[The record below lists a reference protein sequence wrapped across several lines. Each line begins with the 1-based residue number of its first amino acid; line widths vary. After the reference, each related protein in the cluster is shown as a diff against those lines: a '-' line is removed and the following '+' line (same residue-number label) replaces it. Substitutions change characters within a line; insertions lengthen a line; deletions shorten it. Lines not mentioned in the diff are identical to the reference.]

1 VRETPAIDSNQSQP
15 SDRKLTNGWGFN
27 WRQALAIIFAIG
39 ITILVVVYQDKLREL
54 ENLAYGGAFL
64 VMLIGNSTV
73 ILPVPGLIVVYALGN
88 VLNPL
93 LVGLI
98 AGVGAALG
106 EITGYIAGYGGSAV
120 IERSKLYNS
129 IRKWME
135 RYGTIVITLMAA
147 VPNPV
152 FDMAGLIAGS
162 MRMRWWRFMIAAWIG
177 KTIQATLTAYAGAVS
192 LDWFKQI
199 LTH

>member
-1 VRETPAIDSNQSQP
+1 LNQ
-15 SDRKLTNGWGFN
+15 KLTDERRFN
-27 WRQALAIIFAIG
+27 WKHVIAIIFAIV
-39 ITILVVVYQDKLREL
+39 ITMLVVIYQDKLREL
-54 ENLAYGGAFL
+54 EKLAYGGAFL

-88 VLNPL
+88 VFNPL

-106 EITGYIAGYGGSAV
+106 EITGYIAGYGSSAM
-120 IERSKLYNS
+120 IERSKLYNL
-129 IRKWME
+129 IKQWME

-152 FDMAGLIAGS
+152 FDMVGLIAGS
-162 MRMRWWRFMIAAWIG
+162 MRMRWWRFIIAAWIG
-177 KTIQATLTAYAGAVS
+177 KTIQSMITAYAGAVS